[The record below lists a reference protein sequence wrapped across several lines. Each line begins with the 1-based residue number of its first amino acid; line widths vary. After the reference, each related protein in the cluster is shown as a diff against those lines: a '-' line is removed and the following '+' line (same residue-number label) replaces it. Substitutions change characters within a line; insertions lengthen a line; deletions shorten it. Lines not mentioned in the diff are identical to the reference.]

1 MSYQISVVI
10 PVYNQENYL
19 RKCLDSI
26 VNQSLGIENIE
37 VIAVNDKSTDNSLAI
52 LKEYEAKY
60 PSFKIINH
68 NKNQGA
74 GKAKNTGVKNITSDY
89 LTFLD
94 SDDFL
99 DENVLEENLNLI
111 KDNDCDLLYFNW
123 EIYPDDEDS
132 IHKPKINE
140 NRVIK
145 SVSEFPSLIF
155 ATSTG
160 SKIFNRNLYE
170 YVDFKETSYDDNIM
184 SVEALLNSK
193 RIFLSK
199 EKGYYYRKNP
209 DSITNKIT
217 IKKVLDLIVS
227 ISDLFS
233 LCETY
238 PTDCRYI
245 KLLILKFIENVLFWF
260 YNMNWSYGEKK
271 QIIASLEDAIG
282 NISKEDIDF
291 YNDISSKNLA
301 FDDEILNFKNG
312 DCTDKVYGGLAKLYV
327 DTGNGFNED
336 ETIGII
342 YNFKKENELCFNLD
356 SFDNI
361 RKVRFDPLANDR
373 VKVRILDIESDS
385 KNIKI
390 KSANS
395 INGLKDEYQFFDTFD
410 PMYIIKGNFSESS
423 YVKITFDLDILDNS
437 QLGESS
443 NKKRDLTGNIKSKL
457 RKIF

>member
-19 RKCLDSI
+19 RECLDS
-26 VNQSLGIENIE
+26 VANQSLGMENIE

-68 NKNQGA
+68 DKNQGA
-74 GKAKNTGVKNITSDY
+74 GMAKNTGVKNITSDY

-99 DENVLEENLNLI
+99 DRNVLEDGLNLI
-111 KDNDCDLLYFNW
+111 RDSDCDLLYFNW

-140 NRVIK
+140 NRIIK
-145 SVSEFPSLIF
+145 SVSEFPSLVF

-160 SKIFNRNLYE
+160 SKIFKRNLYE
-170 YVDFKETSYDDNIM
+170 HVDFKETSYDDNIM
-184 SVEALLNSK
+184 SVETLLNSK

-199 EKGYYYRKNP
+199 GNGYFYRRNP

-233 LCETY
+233 LCESY
-238 PTDCRYI
+238 PADCRYI
-245 KLLILKFIENVLFWF
+245 KPLILKFIENVLFWF
-260 YNMNWSYGEKK
+260 YNMNWSHEEKK
-271 QIIASLEDAIG
+271 QIISSLEDAIG
-282 NISKEDIDF
+282 NISREDIDF
-291 YNDISSKNLA
+291 YNDISSTALA

-312 DCTDKVYGGLAKLYV
+312 RDSNKAYRGLAKLYV

-336 ETIGII
+336 ETVDII
-342 YNFKKENELCFNLD
+342 YNFKDENELYFNLD

-373 VKVRILDIESDS
+373 VKVRILNIESDS
-385 KNIKI
+385 NNIKI

-395 INGLKDEYQFFDTFD
+395 INGLKDEYQLFDTFD
-410 PMYIIKGNFSESS
+410 PMYIMKGNFSEIS
-423 YVKITFDLDILDNS
+423 YIKITFDLDIMDTS
-437 QLGESS
+437 QLDASS
-443 NKKRDLTGNIKSKL
+443 IKKRDLAGNIKSKL